1 MSRQEIDLE
10 RLASS
15 PLTRRRLL
23 GSAGGLAALATL
35 SALPGDLAWARSAQ
49 LEGDPFTLGIASGDP
64 YPHGAVLWTRLA
76 PRPLDPDGGMPAER
90 VRVTWEVAT
99 DEDMRRVV
107 RRGSVATTPALA
119 HSVHVEVGG
128 LHPGREY
135 FYRFRVGDAQ
145 SPVGR
150 TLTSPPRGAELEGL
164 RFAFASCQEWEDGFY
179 AAYRQML
186 DEELDVVVHLGDY
199 IYENAIP
206 ADGGNR
212 RLSTPLPAIFGHETQ
227 TLEDYRARHALYK
240 TDADLQAAHARFPW
254 VVTWDDHEVD
264 NDYADE
270 APIRG
275 TPSPEFVARRAAAY
289 QAFYEHLPLARHALP
304 RDADLRLYRRVDFGD
319 LARFNV
325 LDTRQYR
332 DDQPCGDGEFAPC
345 PGQQTTS
352 ITGARQEAWL
362 RRGLEGSGARWNVLA
377 QQVMMAQLDHRLGEG
392 QVFWSDAWDGYQGQR
407 RRLLEL
413 MAQRPVANPVVI
425 TGDWHST
432 FVNDLKAN
440 FDDPASPTVATE
452 FVGTSISTN
461 GDAIV
466 YGPYYGPMVPENPH
480 IKFFEGDR
488 RGYVVCTLDRATWL
502 TELRMVSTVSRPDA
516 PASTLASFVVEDG
529 RPGAERVS

>member
-128 LHPGREY
+128 LRPGREY

-270 APIRG
+270 RPSGAPRAPSSSRAARRPTRPSTSTCRSPG
-275 TPSPEFVARRAAAY
+275 TPCPATPTCACTDASTSATSPVSTCSTLGSTA
-289 QAFYEHLPLARHALP
+289 
-304 RDADLRLYRRVDFGD
+304 
-319 LARFNV
+319 
-325 LDTRQYR
+325 
-332 DDQPCGDGEFAPC
+332 
-345 PGQQTTS
+345 TTS
-352 ITGARQEAWL
+352 PAATASSRPAR
-362 RRGLEGSGARWNVLA
+362 GS
-377 QQVMMAQLDHRLGEG
+377 
-392 QVFWSDAWDGYQGQR
+392 R
-407 RRLLEL
+407 RRRSP
-413 MAQRPVANPVVI
+413 APGRRPGCAGGSRARAP
-425 TGDWHST
+425 G
-432 FVNDLKAN
+432 
-440 FDDPASPTVATE
+440 
-452 FVGTSISTN
+452 GTSS
-461 GDAIV
+461 
-466 YGPYYGPMVPENPH
+466 P
-480 IKFFEGDR
+480 
-488 RGYVVCTLDRATWL
+488 
-502 TELRMVSTVSRPDA
+502 SR
-516 PASTLASFVVEDG
+516 S
-529 RPGAERVS
+529 